1 MYHYAANNPV
11 RYIDP
16 DGKAIETGWDVF
28 NAALDVTSFASNMM
42 SGNYIGAAWDLA
54 SLLYD
59 GFATAIPGLP
69 GGTGSA
75 KLITKLTKEYGD
87 DAARLV
93 LKYSDDMA
101 EIVFK
106 GGNSR
111 KLGHNIKAL
120 LGLKDADVVGK
131 AAHHIVAGGSRF
143 AKDTRKILAKFN
155 IDINDAVNGVY
166 LDTAK
171 HAGLHTKE
179 YYNKVQTL
187 LEGCKNKEQVINTLK
202 MIATELA
209 EGTF

>member
-1 MYHYAANNPV
+1 
-11 RYIDP
+11 
-16 DGKAIETGWDVF
+16 
-28 NAALDVTSFASNMM
+28 MM

-87 DAARLV
+87 DAASLV

-111 KLGHNIKAL
+111 KLANNLIKS
-120 LGLKDADVVGK
+120 GVDRGTNH
-131 AAHHIVAGGSRF
+131 AAHHIVAGGSKY
-143 AKDTRKILAKFN
+143 AKDTRKILAKFDIN
-155 IDINDAVNGVY
+155 INDAENGVF
-166 LDTAK
+166 LDK
-171 HAGLHTKE
+171 SKYVGLHTKE
-179 YYNKVQTL
+179 YYEKVHGL
-187 LEGCKNKEQVINTLK
+187 LEK
-202 MIATELA
+202 ATSKDDVLNILHEISDILSN
-209 EGTF
+209 GGSL